1 MKTARTFALLF
12 FILAGVAAF
21 TAVSAAQSSK
31 FVAPG
36 ATPQPVNIDLAGGGS
51 EGPSVDADGN
61 VYFTTAQMSP
71 GKKTG
76 TIQKWTWADGKV
88 VKIRDVDGSAI
99 GTAFDAK
106 GRLLVGE
113 WDNLRMTA
121 DDLHGHVTV
130 VVDSIDGRKILAPN
144 TIVVDSKG
152 GVYFTEWPGFKMS
165 AMPSRGGAPGG
176 GSPGGGAG
184 GPGRQAGP
192 GGPGG
197 GAPGG
202 GGVPAAGGAPGGGA
216 PAGGGPPAG
225 MKIESN
231 DSPFAGIDYISPD
244 GKRIAQVAKIKGSH
258 KIVLSPDGK
267 TLISSG
273 ANNKL
278 VKFKVNPDGSLT
290 DQQDFNCQQCD
301 NLNIDG
307 MTFDE
312 NGDLFMAGD
321 KIYVYSLNGERLAA
335 IDLPVNASNARFAG
349 KDRKTLFITGH
360 GKVYTLEM
368 AVRGAK

>member
-1 MKTARTFALLF
+1 MKTVRSFAFLF
-12 FILAGVAAF
+12 SILAGMAVF
-21 TAVSAAQSSK
+21 TTVSAAQISK

-88 VKIRDVDGSAI
+88 TKIRDVDGAAI
-99 GTAFDAK
+99 GTAIDAK

-121 DDLHGHVTV
+121 YDLHGNVTV

-144 TIVVDSKG
+144 TIIVDSKG

-165 AMPSRGGAPGG
+165 AMPSGAGA
-176 GSPGGGAG
+176 SGGAG
-184 GPGRQAGP
+184 EVP
-192 GGPGG
+192 GGPG
-197 GAPGG
+197 
-202 GGVPAAGGAPGGGA
+202 
-216 PAGGGPPAG
+216 G

-244 GKRIAQVAKIKGSH
+244 GKKITQVAKVKGSH

-273 ANNKL
+273 VNNKL
-278 VKFKVNPDGSLT
+278 VKFKVNPDGSLA

-335 IDLPVNASNARFAG
+335 IDLPANASNARFAG

>member
-1 MKTARTFALLF
+1 MKTARSFAFLF
-12 FILAGVAAF
+12 FILAGVVVF
-21 TAVSAAQSSK
+21 TAVSAAQISK

-36 ATPQPVNIDLAGGGS
+36 ATPQAVNIDLAGGGS

-71 GKKTG
+71 GKKAG

-88 VKIRDVDGSAI
+88 VKVRDVDGAAI

-113 WDNLRMTA
+113 WDNSRITA
-121 DDLHGHVTV
+121 DDLHGHISVLV
-130 VVDSIDGRKILAPN
+130 ESIDGRKILAPN
-144 TIVVDSKG
+144 TLVLDSKG

-165 AMPSRGGAPGG
+165 AMPSGAGGPGG
-176 GSPGGGAG
+176 GSPGGGALG
-184 GPGRQAGP
+184 GSGGP

-197 GAPGG
+197 AGSPGGQAGQGAPGG
-202 GGVPAAGGAPGGGA
+202 AG
-216 PAGGGPPAG
+216 G
-225 MKIESN
+225 MKIESV
-231 DSPFAGIDYISPD
+231 DSEFAGIDYISPD
-244 GKRIAQVAKIKGSH
+244 GKKITQVAKVKGSH

-273 ANNKL
+273 TNNKL
-278 VKFKVNPDGSLT
+278 LKFKVNPDGSLT
-290 DQQDFNCQQCD
+290 DQQDFNCQQCE

-312 NGDLFMAGD
+312 NSDLFMAGD
-321 KIYVYSLNGERLAA
+321 KIYVYSLKGERLAA
-335 IDLPVNASNARFAG
+335 IDLPVNGSNLRFAG

-368 AVRGAK
+368 SVRGAK

>member
-1 MKTARTFALLF
+1 MKAARSITFLF
-12 FILAGVAAF
+12 FFLAPVAAF
-21 TAVSAAQSSK
+21 TAASAAQSSK
-31 FVAPG
+31 FAAPG

-88 VKIRDVDGSAI
+88 TKIRDVDGAAI
-99 GTAFDAK
+99 GTAIDAK

-121 DDLHGHVTV
+121 DDLHGNVTV
-130 VVDSIDGRKILAPN
+130 VVDSIEGRKILAPN
-144 TIVVDSKG
+144 TIMVDSKG
-152 GVYFTEWPGFKMS
+152 GIYFTEWPGFKMG
-165 AMPSRGGAPGG
+165 AMPSGG
-176 GSPGGGAG
+176 
-184 GPGRQAGP
+184 

-202 GGVPAAGGAPGGGA
+202 APAAGGAPSAGSGG
-216 PAGGGPPAG
+216 AGGGPGGPGG

-231 DSPFAGIDYISPD
+231 DSPYAGIDYISPD
-244 GKRIAQVAKIKGSH
+244 GKKITQVAKVKGSH

-273 ANNKL
+273 VNNKL
-278 VKFKVNPDGSLT
+278 VKFKVNADGSLS
-290 DQQDFNCQQCD
+290 DQQDFNCRQCE

-312 NGDLFMAGD
+312 NSDLFMAGD

-335 IDLPVNASNARFAG
+335 IDLPVNGSNLRFAG

-368 AVRGAK
+368 AVRGVK

>member
-113 WDNLRMTA
+113 WDNLRMTV

-165 AMPSRGGAPGG
+165 AMPS
-176 GSPGGGAG
+176 
-184 GPGRQAGP
+184 
-192 GGPGG
+192 GG
-197 GAPGG
+197 GAPG
-202 GGVPAAGGAPGGGA
+202 A
-216 PAGGGPPAG
+216 GGPPAG

-244 GKRIAQVAKIKGSH
+244 GKKITQVAKIKGSH

-273 ANNKL
+273 VNNKL

-321 KIYVYSLNGERLAA
+321 KIYVYSLTGERLAA
-335 IDLPVNASNARFAG
+335 IDLPVNASNLRFAG

-360 GKVYTLEM
+360 GKVVTLEM

>member
-1 MKTARTFALLF
+1 MFGEDVMRAARSFAFLF
-12 FILAGVAAF
+12 SILAGAAAF
-21 TAVSAAQSSK
+21 AAVSAAQSSK

-88 VKIRDVDGSAI
+88 VKVRDVDGSAI

-106 GRLLVGE
+106 GRLLAGE
-113 WDNLRMTA
+113 WDNLRITA
-121 DDLHGHVTV
+121 DDLRGHIAVL
-130 VVDSIDGRKILAPN
+130 VDSIDGRKILAPN
-144 TIVVDSKG
+144 TIILDSKG

-165 AMPSRGGAPGG
+165 VMPPGSGAP
-176 GSPGGGAG
+176 AG
-184 GPGRQAGP
+184 GPSSGGP
-192 GGPGG
+192 GGPGNS
-197 GAPGG
+197 GG
-202 GGVPAAGGAPGGGA
+202 GGAD
-216 PAGGGPPAG
+216 GGPPAG

-231 DSPFAGIDYISPD
+231 DSEFAGIDYISPD
-244 GKRIAQVAKIKGSH
+244 GKKITQVAKVKGSH

-267 TLISSG
+267 TLLSSG

-278 VKFKVNPDGSLT
+278 LKFKVNADGSLA
-290 DQQDFNCQQCD
+290 DQQDFNCQQCQ

-312 NGDLFMAGD
+312 NSDLFMAGD

-335 IDLPVNASNARFAG
+335 IDLPVNSSNLRFAG

-360 GKVYTLEM
+360 GKVVTLEM
-368 AVRGAK
+368 SVRGAK